1 MKSTEKLNEGVTI
14 MNKSKA
20 VKAAIAFKRGMAF
33 VHGMQQL
40 AQDAKAKKGEEI
52 HWRTIGEGE
61 EARAVPIDGPDPKA
75 KKAETKKAESKK
87 VETKDKKATAGKL
100 KYNINDTRKALRD
113 GVNASHVSRA
123 DEIKWN
129 DARRQMGETIK
140 ATKIQEKAM
149 INLIAGALE
158 DEELTTSQAKKLKDK
173 LKDAQKDMPELIK
186 QAEDAI
192 EAVKNKLMND
202 RDLEGK
208 IESLDNAARK
218 ALKIHSAVVHVGS
231 DLRQYKS
238 ETAQK
243 RREEIAQRMQRENL
257 GSNNTES
264 KKAAEPKK
272 AEKKPAK
279 IELGTTYEIANGQP
293 FTKES
298 LDTIKSYFGSLDGNN
313 DELSDDSSDQMSI
326 WYSNGKFEVFTPES
340 DPAELAQ
347 ALNKKGI
354 KMVVWDNGYGTTY
367 CGSEKAL
374 QLRNPDTNEVKTLD
388 ELRREDLNPDSL
400 WIVDD
405 VVGRKETR

>member
-1 MKSTEKLNEGVTI
+1 

-33 VHGMQQL
+33 VRGMQQL
-40 AQDAKAKKGEEI
+40 AQDAKAKKDEEI

-61 EARAVPIDGPDPKA
+61 EAHAVPIDGPEPNA
-75 KKAETKKAESKK
+75 KKAETKKAETKK
-87 VETKDKKATAGKL
+87 AETKKAETKKA
-100 KYNINDTRKALRD
+100 
-113 GVNASHVSRA
+113 
-123 DEIKWN
+123 
-129 DARRQMGETIK
+129 ET
-140 ATKIQEKAM
+140 
-149 INLIAGALE
+149 
-158 DEELTTSQAKKLKDK
+158 
-173 LKDAQKDMPELIK
+173 
-186 QAEDAI
+186 
-192 EAVKNKLMND
+192 
-202 RDLEGK
+202 
-208 IESLDNAARK
+208 
-218 ALKIHSAVVHVGS
+218 
-231 DLRQYKS
+231 
-238 ETAQK
+238 
-243 RREEIAQRMQRENL
+243 
-257 GSNNTES
+257 
-264 KKAAEPKK
+264 KKAETKKAETKK
-272 AEKKPAK
+272 AAEKKPAK

-354 KMVVWDNGYGTTY
+354 KMVVWDSGYGTTY

>member
-1 MKSTEKLNEGVTI
+1 

-33 VHGMQQL
+33 VRGMQQL
-40 AQDAKAKKGEEI
+40 AQDAKAKKDEEI

-61 EARAVPIDGPDPKA
+61 EAHAVPIDGPEPNA
-75 KKAETKKAESKK
+75 KKAETKKA
-87 VETKDKKATAGKL
+87 
-100 KYNINDTRKALRD
+100 
-113 GVNASHVSRA
+113 
-123 DEIKWN
+123 
-129 DARRQMGETIK
+129 
-140 ATKIQEKAM
+140 
-149 INLIAGALE
+149 
-158 DEELTTSQAKKLKDK
+158 
-173 LKDAQKDMPELIK
+173 
-186 QAEDAI
+186 
-192 EAVKNKLMND
+192 
-202 RDLEGK
+202 
-208 IESLDNAARK
+208 
-218 ALKIHSAVVHVGS
+218 
-231 DLRQYKS
+231 
-238 ETAQK
+238 
-243 RREEIAQRMQRENL
+243 
-257 GSNNTES
+257 
-264 KKAAEPKK
+264 

-298 LDTIKSYFGSLDGNN
+298 LDTIKSYFGSLDGHN

-354 KMVVWDNGYGTTY
+354 KMVVWDSGYGTTY

>member
-1 MKSTEKLNEGVTI
+1 MKSTEKLDKGVTI

-33 VHGMQQL
+33 VRGMQQL
-40 AQDAKAKKGEEI
+40 AQDAKAKKDEEI

-61 EARAVPIDGPDPKA
+61 EAHAVPIDGPEPNA
-75 KKAETKKAESKK
+75 KKAETKKAETKK
-87 VETKDKKATAGKL
+87 AETKKA
-100 KYNINDTRKALRD
+100 
-113 GVNASHVSRA
+113 
-123 DEIKWN
+123 
-129 DARRQMGETIK
+129 
-140 ATKIQEKAM
+140 
-149 INLIAGALE
+149 
-158 DEELTTSQAKKLKDK
+158 
-173 LKDAQKDMPELIK
+173 
-186 QAEDAI
+186 
-192 EAVKNKLMND
+192 
-202 RDLEGK
+202 
-208 IESLDNAARK
+208 
-218 ALKIHSAVVHVGS
+218 
-231 DLRQYKS
+231 
-238 ETAQK
+238 
-243 RREEIAQRMQRENL
+243 
-257 GSNNTES
+257 
-264 KKAAEPKK
+264 

-354 KMVVWDNGYGTTY
+354 KMVVWDSGYGTTY

>member
-1 MKSTEKLNEGVTI
+1 

-33 VHGMQQL
+33 VRGMQQL
-40 AQDAKAKKGEEI
+40 AQDAKAKKDEEI

-61 EARAVPIDGPDPKA
+61 EAHAVPIDGPEPNA
-75 KKAETKKAESKK
+75 KKAETKKAETKK
-87 VETKDKKATAGKL
+87 AETKKA
-100 KYNINDTRKALRD
+100 
-113 GVNASHVSRA
+113 
-123 DEIKWN
+123 
-129 DARRQMGETIK
+129 ET
-140 ATKIQEKAM
+140 
-149 INLIAGALE
+149 
-158 DEELTTSQAKKLKDK
+158 
-173 LKDAQKDMPELIK
+173 
-186 QAEDAI
+186 
-192 EAVKNKLMND
+192 
-202 RDLEGK
+202 
-208 IESLDNAARK
+208 
-218 ALKIHSAVVHVGS
+218 
-231 DLRQYKS
+231 
-238 ETAQK
+238 
-243 RREEIAQRMQRENL
+243 
-257 GSNNTES
+257 
-264 KKAAEPKK
+264 KKAAE
-272 AEKKPAK
+272 KKPTK

-354 KMVVWDNGYGTTY
+354 KMVVWDSGYGTTY

-388 ELRREDLNPDSL
+388 ELRRADLNPDSL

>member
-1 MKSTEKLNEGVTI
+1 MKSTEKLDEGVTI

-33 VHGMQQL
+33 VRGMQQL
-40 AQDAKAKKGEEI
+40 AQDAKAKKDEEI

-61 EARAVPIDGPDPKA
+61 EAHAVPIDGPEPNA
-75 KKAETKKAESKK
+75 KKAETKKAETKK
-87 VETKDKKATAGKL
+87 T
-100 KYNINDTRKALRD
+100 
-113 GVNASHVSRA
+113 
-123 DEIKWN
+123 
-129 DARRQMGETIK
+129 
-140 ATKIQEKAM
+140 
-149 INLIAGALE
+149 
-158 DEELTTSQAKKLKDK
+158 
-173 LKDAQKDMPELIK
+173 
-186 QAEDAI
+186 
-192 EAVKNKLMND
+192 
-202 RDLEGK
+202 
-208 IESLDNAARK
+208 
-218 ALKIHSAVVHVGS
+218 
-231 DLRQYKS
+231 
-238 ETAQK
+238 
-243 RREEIAQRMQRENL
+243 
-257 GSNNTES
+257 
-264 KKAAEPKK
+264 

-354 KMVVWDNGYGTTY
+354 KMVVWDSGYGTTY

>member
-1 MKSTEKLNEGVTI
+1 

-20 VKAAIAFKRGMAF
+20 VKAAVAFKRGMAF
-33 VHGMQQL
+33 VRGMQQL
-40 AQDAKAKKGEEI
+40 AQDAKAKKDEEI

-61 EARAVPIDGPDPKA
+61 EAHAVPIDGPEPNAKKA
-75 KKAETKKAESKK
+75 ETRKAETKKAETKKAE
-87 VETKDKKATAGKL
+87 TKKA
-100 KYNINDTRKALRD
+100 
-113 GVNASHVSRA
+113 
-123 DEIKWN
+123 
-129 DARRQMGETIK
+129 
-140 ATKIQEKAM
+140 
-149 INLIAGALE
+149 
-158 DEELTTSQAKKLKDK
+158 
-173 LKDAQKDMPELIK
+173 
-186 QAEDAI
+186 
-192 EAVKNKLMND
+192 
-202 RDLEGK
+202 
-208 IESLDNAARK
+208 
-218 ALKIHSAVVHVGS
+218 
-231 DLRQYKS
+231 
-238 ETAQK
+238 
-243 RREEIAQRMQRENL
+243 
-257 GSNNTES
+257 
-264 KKAAEPKK
+264 

-354 KMVVWDNGYGTTY
+354 KMVVWDSGYGTTY

>member
-1 MKSTEKLNEGVTI
+1 MS
-14 MNKSKA
+14 KSKA
-20 VKAAIAFKRGMAF
+20 VKAAVAFKRGMAF
-33 VHGMQQL
+33 VRGMQQL
-40 AQDAKAKKGEEI
+40 AQDAKAKKDEEI

-61 EARAVPIDGPDPKA
+61 EAHAVPIDGPEPNA
-75 KKAETKKAESKK
+75 KKAETKKAETKK
-87 VETKDKKATAGKL
+87 AETKKA
-100 KYNINDTRKALRD
+100 
-113 GVNASHVSRA
+113 
-123 DEIKWN
+123 
-129 DARRQMGETIK
+129 
-140 ATKIQEKAM
+140 
-149 INLIAGALE
+149 
-158 DEELTTSQAKKLKDK
+158 
-173 LKDAQKDMPELIK
+173 
-186 QAEDAI
+186 
-192 EAVKNKLMND
+192 
-202 RDLEGK
+202 
-208 IESLDNAARK
+208 
-218 ALKIHSAVVHVGS
+218 
-231 DLRQYKS
+231 
-238 ETAQK
+238 
-243 RREEIAQRMQRENL
+243 
-257 GSNNTES
+257 
-264 KKAAEPKK
+264 

-340 DPAELAQ
+340 DPAELAR

-354 KMVVWDNGYGTTY
+354 KMVVWDSGYGTTY

>member
-1 MKSTEKLNEGVTI
+1 MKSTEKLDEGVTI

-20 VKAAIAFKRGMAF
+20 VKAAIAFKRGAAF
-33 VHGMQQL
+33 IRGMQQL
-40 AQDAKAKKGEEI
+40 AQDAKAKKDEEI

-61 EARAVPIDGPDPKA
+61 EAHAVPIDGPEPNA
-75 KKAETKKAESKK
+75 KKAETKKAE
-87 VETKDKKATAGKL
+87 TKKA
-100 KYNINDTRKALRD
+100 
-113 GVNASHVSRA
+113 
-123 DEIKWN
+123 
-129 DARRQMGETIK
+129 
-140 ATKIQEKAM
+140 
-149 INLIAGALE
+149 
-158 DEELTTSQAKKLKDK
+158 
-173 LKDAQKDMPELIK
+173 
-186 QAEDAI
+186 
-192 EAVKNKLMND
+192 
-202 RDLEGK
+202 
-208 IESLDNAARK
+208 
-218 ALKIHSAVVHVGS
+218 
-231 DLRQYKS
+231 
-238 ETAQK
+238 
-243 RREEIAQRMQRENL
+243 
-257 GSNNTES
+257 
-264 KKAAEPKK
+264 

-313 DELSDDSSDQMSI
+313 DELSDDIGDQMSI

-354 KMVVWDNGYGTTY
+354 KMVVWDSGYGTTY

>member
-1 MKSTEKLNEGVTI
+1 

-33 VHGMQQL
+33 VRGMQQL
-40 AQDAKAKKGEEI
+40 AQDAKAKKDEEI

-61 EARAVPIDGPDPKA
+61 EAHAVPIDGPEPNAKKA
-75 KKAETKKAESKK
+75 ETKKVETKKAETKKAETKK
-87 VETKDKKATAGKL
+87 AETKKAETKKA
-100 KYNINDTRKALRD
+100 
-113 GVNASHVSRA
+113 
-123 DEIKWN
+123 
-129 DARRQMGETIK
+129 
-140 ATKIQEKAM
+140 
-149 INLIAGALE
+149 
-158 DEELTTSQAKKLKDK
+158 
-173 LKDAQKDMPELIK
+173 
-186 QAEDAI
+186 
-192 EAVKNKLMND
+192 
-202 RDLEGK
+202 
-208 IESLDNAARK
+208 
-218 ALKIHSAVVHVGS
+218 
-231 DLRQYKS
+231 
-238 ETAQK
+238 
-243 RREEIAQRMQRENL
+243 
-257 GSNNTES
+257 
-264 KKAAEPKK
+264 

-279 IELGTTYEIANGQP
+279 IEPGTTYEIANGQP

-354 KMVVWDNGYGTTY
+354 KMVVWDSGYGTTY

>member
-1 MKSTEKLNEGVTI
+1 MKSTEKLDEGVTI

-20 VKAAIAFKRGMAF
+20 VKAAVAFKRGMAF
-33 VHGMQQL
+33 VRGMQQL
-40 AQDAKAKKGEEI
+40 AQDAKAKKDEEI

-61 EARAVPIDGPDPKA
+61 EAHAVPIDGPEPNAKKA
-75 KKAETKKAESKK
+75 ETRKAETKKAETKKAE
-87 VETKDKKATAGKL
+87 TKKA
-100 KYNINDTRKALRD
+100 
-113 GVNASHVSRA
+113 
-123 DEIKWN
+123 
-129 DARRQMGETIK
+129 
-140 ATKIQEKAM
+140 
-149 INLIAGALE
+149 
-158 DEELTTSQAKKLKDK
+158 
-173 LKDAQKDMPELIK
+173 
-186 QAEDAI
+186 
-192 EAVKNKLMND
+192 
-202 RDLEGK
+202 
-208 IESLDNAARK
+208 
-218 ALKIHSAVVHVGS
+218 
-231 DLRQYKS
+231 
-238 ETAQK
+238 
-243 RREEIAQRMQRENL
+243 
-257 GSNNTES
+257 
-264 KKAAEPKK
+264 

-354 KMVVWDNGYGTTY
+354 KMVVWDSGYGTTY

>member
-1 MKSTEKLNEGVTI
+1 

-33 VHGMQQL
+33 VRGMQQL
-40 AQDAKAKKGEEI
+40 AQDAKAKKDEEI

-61 EARAVPIDGPDPKA
+61 EAHAVPIGGPEPNA
-75 KKAETKKAESKK
+75 KKAETKKAETKK
-87 VETKDKKATAGKL
+87 AETKKA
-100 KYNINDTRKALRD
+100 
-113 GVNASHVSRA
+113 
-123 DEIKWN
+123 
-129 DARRQMGETIK
+129 
-140 ATKIQEKAM
+140 
-149 INLIAGALE
+149 
-158 DEELTTSQAKKLKDK
+158 
-173 LKDAQKDMPELIK
+173 
-186 QAEDAI
+186 
-192 EAVKNKLMND
+192 
-202 RDLEGK
+202 
-208 IESLDNAARK
+208 
-218 ALKIHSAVVHVGS
+218 
-231 DLRQYKS
+231 
-238 ETAQK
+238 
-243 RREEIAQRMQRENL
+243 
-257 GSNNTES
+257 
-264 KKAAEPKK
+264 

-279 IELGTTYEIANGQP
+279 IEPGTTYEIANGQP

-354 KMVVWDNGYGTTY
+354 KMVVWDSGYGTTY

-405 VVGRKETR
+405 VVGRKEAR

>member
-1 MKSTEKLNEGVTI
+1 MKSTEKLDEGVTI

-33 VHGMQQL
+33 VRGMQQL
-40 AQDAKAKKGEEI
+40 AQDAKAKKDEEI

-61 EARAVPIDGPDPKA
+61 EAHAVPIDGPEPNA
-75 KKAETKKAESKK
+75 KKAETKKAE
-87 VETKDKKATAGKL
+87 TKKA
-100 KYNINDTRKALRD
+100 
-113 GVNASHVSRA
+113 
-123 DEIKWN
+123 
-129 DARRQMGETIK
+129 
-140 ATKIQEKAM
+140 
-149 INLIAGALE
+149 
-158 DEELTTSQAKKLKDK
+158 
-173 LKDAQKDMPELIK
+173 
-186 QAEDAI
+186 
-192 EAVKNKLMND
+192 
-202 RDLEGK
+202 
-208 IESLDNAARK
+208 
-218 ALKIHSAVVHVGS
+218 
-231 DLRQYKS
+231 
-238 ETAQK
+238 
-243 RREEIAQRMQRENL
+243 
-257 GSNNTES
+257 
-264 KKAAEPKK
+264 

-354 KMVVWDNGYGTTY
+354 KMVVWDSGYGTTY

>member
-1 MKSTEKLNEGVTI
+1 

-33 VHGMQQL
+33 VRGMQQL
-40 AQDAKAKKGEEI
+40 AQDAKAKKDEEI

-61 EARAVPIDGPDPKA
+61 EAHAVPIDGPEPNA
-75 KKAETKKAESKK
+75 KKAETKKAE
-87 VETKDKKATAGKL
+87 T
-100 KYNINDTRKALRD
+100 
-113 GVNASHVSRA
+113 
-123 DEIKWN
+123 
-129 DARRQMGETIK
+129 
-140 ATKIQEKAM
+140 
-149 INLIAGALE
+149 
-158 DEELTTSQAKKLKDK
+158 
-173 LKDAQKDMPELIK
+173 
-186 QAEDAI
+186 
-192 EAVKNKLMND
+192 
-202 RDLEGK
+202 
-208 IESLDNAARK
+208 
-218 ALKIHSAVVHVGS
+218 
-231 DLRQYKS
+231 
-238 ETAQK
+238 
-243 RREEIAQRMQRENL
+243 
-257 GSNNTES
+257 
-264 KKAAEPKK
+264 KKAAE
-272 AEKKPAK
+272 KKPTK

-354 KMVVWDNGYGTTY
+354 KMVVWDSGYGTTY

-388 ELRREDLNPDSL
+388 ELRRADLNPDSL

>member
-1 MKSTEKLNEGVTI
+1 

-20 VKAAIAFKRGMAF
+20 VKAAIAFKRGTAF
-33 VHGMQQL
+33 VRGMQQL
-40 AQDAKAKKGEEI
+40 AQDAKAKKDEEI
-52 HWRTIGEGE
+52 HWRTIGKGE
-61 EARAVPIDGPDPKA
+61 EAHAVPIDGPEPNA
-75 KKAETKKAESKK
+75 KKAETKKAE
-87 VETKDKKATAGKL
+87 TKKA
-100 KYNINDTRKALRD
+100 
-113 GVNASHVSRA
+113 
-123 DEIKWN
+123 
-129 DARRQMGETIK
+129 
-140 ATKIQEKAM
+140 
-149 INLIAGALE
+149 
-158 DEELTTSQAKKLKDK
+158 
-173 LKDAQKDMPELIK
+173 
-186 QAEDAI
+186 
-192 EAVKNKLMND
+192 
-202 RDLEGK
+202 
-208 IESLDNAARK
+208 
-218 ALKIHSAVVHVGS
+218 
-231 DLRQYKS
+231 
-238 ETAQK
+238 
-243 RREEIAQRMQRENL
+243 
-257 GSNNTES
+257 
-264 KKAAEPKK
+264 

-279 IELGTTYEIANGQP
+279 IEPGTTYEIANGQP

-354 KMVVWDNGYGTTY
+354 KMVVWDSGYGTTY

>member
-1 MKSTEKLNEGVTI
+1 

-20 VKAAIAFKRGMAF
+20 VKAATAFKRGMAF
-33 VHGMQQL
+33 VRGMQQL
-40 AQDAKAKKGEEI
+40 AQDAKAKKDEEI

-61 EARAVPIDGPDPKA
+61 EAHAVPIDGPEPNA
-75 KKAETKKAESKK
+75 KKAETKKAE
-87 VETKDKKATAGKL
+87 TKKA
-100 KYNINDTRKALRD
+100 
-113 GVNASHVSRA
+113 
-123 DEIKWN
+123 
-129 DARRQMGETIK
+129 
-140 ATKIQEKAM
+140 
-149 INLIAGALE
+149 
-158 DEELTTSQAKKLKDK
+158 
-173 LKDAQKDMPELIK
+173 
-186 QAEDAI
+186 
-192 EAVKNKLMND
+192 
-202 RDLEGK
+202 
-208 IESLDNAARK
+208 
-218 ALKIHSAVVHVGS
+218 
-231 DLRQYKS
+231 
-238 ETAQK
+238 
-243 RREEIAQRMQRENL
+243 
-257 GSNNTES
+257 
-264 KKAAEPKK
+264 

-279 IELGTTYEIANGQP
+279 IEPGITYEIANGQP

-354 KMVVWDNGYGTTY
+354 KMVVWDSGYGTTY

>member
-1 MKSTEKLNEGVTI
+1 

-33 VHGMQQL
+33 VRGMQQL
-40 AQDAKAKKGEEI
+40 AQDAKAKKDEEI

-61 EARAVPIDGPDPKA
+61 EAHAVPIDGPEPNA
-75 KKAETKKAESKK
+75 KKAETKKAE
-87 VETKDKKATAGKL
+87 TKKA
-100 KYNINDTRKALRD
+100 
-113 GVNASHVSRA
+113 
-123 DEIKWN
+123 
-129 DARRQMGETIK
+129 
-140 ATKIQEKAM
+140 
-149 INLIAGALE
+149 
-158 DEELTTSQAKKLKDK
+158 
-173 LKDAQKDMPELIK
+173 
-186 QAEDAI
+186 
-192 EAVKNKLMND
+192 
-202 RDLEGK
+202 
-208 IESLDNAARK
+208 
-218 ALKIHSAVVHVGS
+218 
-231 DLRQYKS
+231 
-238 ETAQK
+238 
-243 RREEIAQRMQRENL
+243 
-257 GSNNTES
+257 
-264 KKAAEPKK
+264 

-354 KMVVWDNGYGTTY
+354 KMVVWDSGYGTTY

>member
-1 MKSTEKLNEGVTI
+1 

-33 VHGMQQL
+33 VRGMQQL
-40 AQDAKAKKGEEI
+40 AQDAKAKKDEEI

-61 EARAVPIDGPDPKA
+61 EAHAVPIDGPEPNA
-75 KKAETKKAESKK
+75 KKAETKK
-87 VETKDKKATAGKL
+87 VETKKAETKKA
-100 KYNINDTRKALRD
+100 
-113 GVNASHVSRA
+113 
-123 DEIKWN
+123 
-129 DARRQMGETIK
+129 
-140 ATKIQEKAM
+140 
-149 INLIAGALE
+149 
-158 DEELTTSQAKKLKDK
+158 
-173 LKDAQKDMPELIK
+173 
-186 QAEDAI
+186 
-192 EAVKNKLMND
+192 
-202 RDLEGK
+202 
-208 IESLDNAARK
+208 
-218 ALKIHSAVVHVGS
+218 
-231 DLRQYKS
+231 
-238 ETAQK
+238 
-243 RREEIAQRMQRENL
+243 
-257 GSNNTES
+257 
-264 KKAAEPKK
+264 

-279 IELGTTYEIANGQP
+279 IEPGTTYEIANGQP

-354 KMVVWDNGYGTTY
+354 KMVVWDSGYGTTY

>member
-1 MKSTEKLNEGVTI
+1 MKSTEKLDEGVTI

-33 VHGMQQL
+33 IRGMQQL
-40 AQDAKAKKGEEI
+40 AQDAKAKKDEEI

-61 EARAVPIDGPDPKA
+61 EAHAVPIDGPEPNA
-75 KKAETKKAESKK
+75 KKAETKKAE
-87 VETKDKKATAGKL
+87 TKKA
-100 KYNINDTRKALRD
+100 
-113 GVNASHVSRA
+113 
-123 DEIKWN
+123 
-129 DARRQMGETIK
+129 
-140 ATKIQEKAM
+140 
-149 INLIAGALE
+149 
-158 DEELTTSQAKKLKDK
+158 
-173 LKDAQKDMPELIK
+173 
-186 QAEDAI
+186 
-192 EAVKNKLMND
+192 
-202 RDLEGK
+202 
-208 IESLDNAARK
+208 
-218 ALKIHSAVVHVGS
+218 
-231 DLRQYKS
+231 
-238 ETAQK
+238 
-243 RREEIAQRMQRENL
+243 
-257 GSNNTES
+257 
-264 KKAAEPKK
+264 

-354 KMVVWDNGYGTTY
+354 KMVVWDSGYGTTY

>member
-1 MKSTEKLNEGVTI
+1 MKSTEKLDEGVTI

-20 VKAAIAFKRGMAF
+20 VKVAIAFKRGMAF
-33 VHGMQQL
+33 VRGMQQL
-40 AQDAKAKKGEEI
+40 AQDAKAKKDEEI

-61 EARAVPIDGPDPKA
+61 EAHAVPIDGPEPNA
-75 KKAETKKAESKK
+75 KKAETKKAE
-87 VETKDKKATAGKL
+87 TKKA
-100 KYNINDTRKALRD
+100 
-113 GVNASHVSRA
+113 
-123 DEIKWN
+123 
-129 DARRQMGETIK
+129 
-140 ATKIQEKAM
+140 
-149 INLIAGALE
+149 
-158 DEELTTSQAKKLKDK
+158 
-173 LKDAQKDMPELIK
+173 
-186 QAEDAI
+186 
-192 EAVKNKLMND
+192 
-202 RDLEGK
+202 
-208 IESLDNAARK
+208 
-218 ALKIHSAVVHVGS
+218 
-231 DLRQYKS
+231 
-238 ETAQK
+238 
-243 RREEIAQRMQRENL
+243 
-257 GSNNTES
+257 
-264 KKAAEPKK
+264 

-354 KMVVWDNGYGTTY
+354 KMVVWDSGYGTTY

>member
-1 MKSTEKLNEGVTI
+1 MD
-14 MNKSKA
+14 KSKA

-33 VHGMQQL
+33 VRGMQQL
-40 AQDAKAKKGEEI
+40 AQDAKAKKDEEI

-61 EARAVPIDGPDPKA
+61 EAHAVPIDGPEPNA
-75 KKAETKKAESKK
+75 KKAETKKAETKK
-87 VETKDKKATAGKL
+87 AETKKAETKKA
-100 KYNINDTRKALRD
+100 
-113 GVNASHVSRA
+113 
-123 DEIKWN
+123 
-129 DARRQMGETIK
+129 
-140 ATKIQEKAM
+140 
-149 INLIAGALE
+149 
-158 DEELTTSQAKKLKDK
+158 
-173 LKDAQKDMPELIK
+173 
-186 QAEDAI
+186 
-192 EAVKNKLMND
+192 
-202 RDLEGK
+202 
-208 IESLDNAARK
+208 
-218 ALKIHSAVVHVGS
+218 
-231 DLRQYKS
+231 
-238 ETAQK
+238 
-243 RREEIAQRMQRENL
+243 
-257 GSNNTES
+257 
-264 KKAAEPKK
+264 

-340 DPAELAQ
+340 DPAELAR

-354 KMVVWDNGYGTTY
+354 KMVVWDSGYGTTY

>member
-1 MKSTEKLNEGVTI
+1 MKSTEKLDEGVTI

-20 VKAAIAFKRGMAF
+20 VKAAIAFKRGAAF
-33 VHGMQQL
+33 IRGMQQL
-40 AQDAKAKKGEEI
+40 AQDAKAKKDEEI

-61 EARAVPIDGPDPKA
+61 EAHAVPIDGPEPNA
-75 KKAETKKAESKK
+75 KKAETKKAETKRA
-87 VETKDKKATAGKL
+87 ETKKA
-100 KYNINDTRKALRD
+100 
-113 GVNASHVSRA
+113 
-123 DEIKWN
+123 
-129 DARRQMGETIK
+129 
-140 ATKIQEKAM
+140 
-149 INLIAGALE
+149 
-158 DEELTTSQAKKLKDK
+158 
-173 LKDAQKDMPELIK
+173 
-186 QAEDAI
+186 
-192 EAVKNKLMND
+192 
-202 RDLEGK
+202 
-208 IESLDNAARK
+208 
-218 ALKIHSAVVHVGS
+218 
-231 DLRQYKS
+231 
-238 ETAQK
+238 
-243 RREEIAQRMQRENL
+243 
-257 GSNNTES
+257 
-264 KKAAEPKK
+264 

-279 IELGTTYEIANGQP
+279 IEPGTTYEIANGQP

-313 DELSDDSSDQMSI
+313 DELSDDIGDQMSI
-326 WYSNGKFEVFTPES
+326 WYNNGKFEVFTPES

>member
-1 MKSTEKLNEGVTI
+1 

-33 VHGMQQL
+33 VRGMQQL
-40 AQDAKAKKGEEI
+40 AQDAKAKKDEEI

-61 EARAVPIDGPDPKA
+61 EAHAVPIDGPEPNA
-75 KKAETKKAESKK
+75 KKAETKKAE
-87 VETKDKKATAGKL
+87 TKKA
-100 KYNINDTRKALRD
+100 
-113 GVNASHVSRA
+113 
-123 DEIKWN
+123 
-129 DARRQMGETIK
+129 
-140 ATKIQEKAM
+140 
-149 INLIAGALE
+149 
-158 DEELTTSQAKKLKDK
+158 
-173 LKDAQKDMPELIK
+173 
-186 QAEDAI
+186 
-192 EAVKNKLMND
+192 
-202 RDLEGK
+202 
-208 IESLDNAARK
+208 
-218 ALKIHSAVVHVGS
+218 
-231 DLRQYKS
+231 
-238 ETAQK
+238 
-243 RREEIAQRMQRENL
+243 
-257 GSNNTES
+257 
-264 KKAAEPKK
+264 

-326 WYSNGKFEVFTPES
+326 WYNNGKFEVFTPES

-354 KMVVWDNGYGTTY
+354 KMVVWDSGYGTTY

>member
-1 MKSTEKLNEGVTI
+1 
-14 MNKSKA
+14 MNL
-20 VKAAIAFKRGMAF
+20 INAFITGAQFAQRAGL
-33 VHGMQQL
+33 L
-40 AQDAKAKKGEEI
+40 AQDAKAKKDDEV
-52 HWRTIGEGE
+52 HFRTIGEGE
-61 EARAVPIDGPDPKA
+61 EAHVVPIAGPDPKA
-75 KKAETKKAESKK
+75 KKAESKKAESKK
-87 VETKDKKATAGKL
+87 AETKKA
-100 KYNINDTRKALRD
+100 
-113 GVNASHVSRA
+113 
-123 DEIKWN
+123 
-129 DARRQMGETIK
+129 ET
-140 ATKIQEKAM
+140 
-149 INLIAGALE
+149 
-158 DEELTTSQAKKLKDK
+158 
-173 LKDAQKDMPELIK
+173 
-186 QAEDAI
+186 
-192 EAVKNKLMND
+192 
-202 RDLEGK
+202 
-208 IESLDNAARK
+208 
-218 ALKIHSAVVHVGS
+218 
-231 DLRQYKS
+231 
-238 ETAQK
+238 
-243 RREEIAQRMQRENL
+243 
-257 GSNNTES
+257 
-264 KKAAEPKK
+264 KK

-279 IELGTTYEIANGQP
+279 IELGTTYEIANGQS

>member
-1 MKSTEKLNEGVTI
+1 MKSTEKLDEGVTI

-33 VHGMQQL
+33 VRGMQQL
-40 AQDAKAKKGEEI
+40 AQDAKAKKDEEI

-61 EARAVPIDGPDPKA
+61 EAHAVPIDGPEPNA
-75 KKAETKKAESKK
+75 KKAETKKAETKK
-87 VETKDKKATAGKL
+87 AETKKAETKKA
-100 KYNINDTRKALRD
+100 
-113 GVNASHVSRA
+113 
-123 DEIKWN
+123 
-129 DARRQMGETIK
+129 
-140 ATKIQEKAM
+140 
-149 INLIAGALE
+149 
-158 DEELTTSQAKKLKDK
+158 
-173 LKDAQKDMPELIK
+173 
-186 QAEDAI
+186 
-192 EAVKNKLMND
+192 
-202 RDLEGK
+202 
-208 IESLDNAARK
+208 
-218 ALKIHSAVVHVGS
+218 
-231 DLRQYKS
+231 
-238 ETAQK
+238 
-243 RREEIAQRMQRENL
+243 
-257 GSNNTES
+257 
-264 KKAAEPKK
+264 

-279 IELGTTYEIANGQP
+279 IEPGTTYEIANGQP

-354 KMVVWDNGYGTTY
+354 KMVVWDSGYGTTY

>member
-1 MKSTEKLNEGVTI
+1 MQLS
-14 MNKSKA
+14 
-20 VKAAIAFKRGMAF
+20 AAFIKGAQFAIGAN
-33 VHGMQQL
+33 QL
-40 AQDAKAKKGEEI
+40 AQDAKAKKDEEI

-61 EARAVPIDGPDPKA
+61 EAHAVPIAGPDPKA
-75 KKAETKKAESKK
+75 KKAESKKAAEAKKPESKK
-87 VETKDKKATAGKL
+87 TEGKAAQPKKAETKDKKATAGKL

-129 DARRQMGETIK
+129 DARRQMGEAIK
-140 ATKIQEKAM
+140 ATKTQENAM
-149 INLIAGALE
+149 INLIDGALE
-158 DEELTTSQAKKLKDK
+158 DEELTTAQAKKLKDK
-173 LKDAQKDMPELIK
+173 LKDVQKDMPELIK

-192 EAVKNKLMND
+192 EAVKNNLMND

-208 IESLDNAARK
+208 IESLDNAARR
-218 ALKIHSAVVHVGS
+218 ALKINSAVVHVGS

-243 RREEIAQRMQRENL
+243 RQEEIAQRMQRENL

-340 DPAELAQ
+340 DPAELAR

-405 VVGRKETR
+405 VVGRKEAR